1 MFQRSVS
8 ADDLARLKRERE
20 EADRA
25 YNEALTRL
33 DRSLPAR
40 PATPSPAA
48 GGDDGLDALRAGRRL
63 TPDWAAAPVS
73 GWRARLRA
81 AAWRAAAPIV
91 QRQERFNALLIEHL
105 ERGGA
110 AEAARRQAADAAFR
124 ALDGHLEETR
134 TFHSRLVQYLQQITP
149 FVDTK
154 DREMAGLA
162 RRITEDAAAH
172 ADDIDRRLRALGDLG
187 TTVAHLQHEV
197 TALRGAGAP
206 RPAAASAGTDPPPA
220 PGDLSA
226 AAGDP
231 PAAPGDPPAAP
242 EDPPAAPED
251 PPAADPGRQ
260 GIDSA
265 VDAYSYVGFEDRYR
279 GAWEAIRE
287 RQSDYAPL
295 FAGASDVLDVGCGR
309 GEFLDLL
316 REAGVAA
323 RGVDANPE
331 MVAACR
337 ARGLAA
343 SAGDALEAVEA
354 LPDGALGGLFSA
366 QVVEHLP
373 ADRLVRLVRAAWRKL
388 RPGSRIVIETINP
401 ACWLA
406 FFETYLRDFTHVQP
420 LHPETL
426 SYLLAAS
433 GFHAPE
439 IRYRSPLPEAHRLR
453 RLDVPDAAV
462 DARLAACLRTV
473 NHNVDRLNG
482 LLFSSMDYA
491 AVAERR

>member
-40 PATPSPAA
+40 PAAPSPPA
-48 GGDDGLDALRAGRRL
+48 GGDDRLDALRAGRRL
-63 TPDWAAAPVS
+63 APDWAAAPVS

-110 AEAARRQAADAAFR
+110 AEAARRQAADAVFG
-124 ALDGHLEETR
+124 ALDGHLEEIR

-172 ADDIDRRLRALGDLG
+172 ADDLDRRLRALGDLG

-206 RPAAASAGTDPPPA
+206 RTAADGGGT
-220 PGDLSA
+220 G
-226 AAGDP
+226 P

-251 PPAADPGRQ
+251 PPAAAAPGPQ

-426 SYLLAAS
+426 SYLLAAA

-439 IRYRSPLPEAHRLR
+439 IRYRSPLPEAHRLQ

>member
-40 PATPSPAA
+40 PATPSPPAA
-48 GGDDGLDALRAGRRL
+48 GDDGLAALRAGRRL
-63 TPDWAAAPVS
+63 APDWTAAPVS

-124 ALDGHLEETR
+124 ALGGHLEEIR

-172 ADDIDRRLRALGDLG
+172 ADDLDRRLRALGDLG

-206 RPAAASAGTDPPPA
+206 RPAADGGGTGPPA
-220 PGDLSA
+220 GAEDLPA

-231 PAAPGDPPAAP
+231 PAAAGDP
-242 EDPPAAPED
+242 
-251 PPAADPGRQ
+251 PPAADPGPQ

-433 GFHAPE
+433 GFHGPE

>member
-25 YNEALTRL
+25 YNAALTRL
-33 DRSLPAR
+33 DRSLPAP
-40 PATPSPAA
+40 PATPSPPA
-48 GGDDGLDALRAGRRL
+48 GGDDGLAALRAGRRL
-63 TPDWAAAPVS
+63 APDWAGAPVS

-124 ALDGHLEETR
+124 ALDGHLEEIR

-172 ADDIDRRLRALGDLG
+172 ADDLDRRLRALGDLG

-197 TALRGAGAP
+197 TALRAAGAP
-206 RPAAASAGTDPPPA
+206 RPAADGGGTGPPMA
-220 PGDLSA
+220 DEDLSA

-231 PAAPGDPPAAP
+231 PAAAGDPPAAV
-242 EDPPAAPED
+242 PAP
-251 PPAADPGRQ
+251 R

-433 GFHAPE
+433 GFHGPE

>member
-1 MFQRSVS
+1 MFRRSVS

-33 DRSLPAR
+33 DRSLPAP
-40 PATPSPAA
+40 PAPPSLPA
-48 GGDDGLDALRAGRRL
+48 GGDGRLAALRAGRRL
-63 TPDWAAAPVS
+63 APDWADAPVS

-91 QRQERFNALLIEHL
+91 RRQERFNSLLIEHL
-105 ERGGA
+105 ERRGA
-110 AEAARRQAADAAFR
+110 AAADRRQAADAALR
-124 ALDGHLEETR
+124 ALGGHLEEIR

-154 DREMAGLA
+154 DREAAGLA

-172 ADDIDRRLRALGDLG
+172 ADDLDRRLRALGDLG

-197 TALRGAGAP
+197 TALRGAGARRQTP
-206 RPAAASAGTDPPPA
+206 DGAGTDPPPTDGA
-220 PGDLSA
+220 GTGSPA
-226 AAGDP
+226 AARDQ
-231 PAAPGDPPAAP
+231 PAAAP
-242 EDPPAAPED
+242 EP
-251 PPAADPGRQ
+251 Q
-260 GIDSA
+260 GIDAS
-265 VDAYSYVGFEDRYR
+265 VDAYSYVGFEDRHR

-287 RQSDYAPL
+287 RQSEYAPL

-309 GEFLDLL
+309 GEFLDVL

-343 SAGDALEAVEA
+343 SAGDALDSVEA

-373 ADRLVRLVRAAWRKL
+373 ADRLVRLIRAAWRKL

-420 LHPETL
+420 VHPETL

-433 GFHAPE
+433 GFHGPE
-439 IRYRSPLPEAHRLR
+439 IRYRSPLPEAHRLQ

>member
-8 ADDLARLKRERE
+8 AEDLARLKRERE

-33 DRSLPAR
+33 DRSLPAP
-40 PATPSPAA
+40 PAPPSPPA
-48 GGDDGLDALRAGRRL
+48 GGEDRLAALRAGRRL
-63 TPDWAAAPVS
+63 APEWAAAPAS

-91 QRQERFNALLIEHL
+91 RRQERFNALLIEHL
-105 ERGGA
+105 ERRGA
-110 AEAARRQAADAAFR
+110 DETARREAADAAAR
-124 ALDGHLEETR
+124 ALGGHLEEVR

-154 DREMAGLA
+154 DREAAGLA
-162 RRITEDAAAH
+162 RRVTEDAAAH
-172 ADDIDRRLRALGDLG
+172 ADDLDRRLRALGDLG

-197 TALRGAGAP
+197 TALRGAGARREAP
-206 RPAAASAGTDPPPA
+206 DGVGAGRPAAADA
-220 PGDLSA
+220 P
-226 AAGDP
+226 P
-231 PAAPGDPPAAP
+231 PAAPGP
-242 EDPPAAPED
+242 
-251 PPAADPGRQ
+251 R
-260 GIDSA
+260 GIDAS
-265 VDAYSYVGFEDRYR
+265 VDAYSYVGFEDRHR

-309 GEFLDLL
+309 GEFLDVL

-343 SAGDALEAVEA
+343 SAGDALDSVEA

-373 ADRLVRLVRAAWRKL
+373 ADRLARLVRAAWRKL

-420 LHPETL
+420 VHPETL

-433 GFHAPE
+433 GFHGPE
-439 IRYRSPLPEAHRLR
+439 IRYRSPLSEAHRLR
-453 RLDVPDAAV
+453 RLDVPDAA